1 MHERFAFEKSLK
13 FTIRPKSKTIQ
24 RTQKEKLNNIPC
36 VFSCSVVPRVE
47 IEDEEDDLIQEY
59 IDDAIS
65 YIESYINQRVYENE
79 VPPEESSG
87 TIFNSSMRQAVYL
100 IVGQWYRYRED
111 TATSDMHP
119 LSVGVK
125 QLLDPIRKRNV

>member
-1 MHERFAFEKSLK
+1 
-13 FTIRPKSKTIQ
+13 
-24 RTQKEKLNNIPC
+24 
-36 VFSCSVVPRVE
+36 
-47 IEDEEDDLIQEY
+47 
-59 IDDAIS
+59 
-65 YIESYINQRVYENE
+65 
-79 VPPEESSG
+79 
-87 TIFNSSMRQAVYL
+87 MRQAVYL

>member
-1 MHERFAFEKSLK
+1 MYFY
-13 FTIRPKSKTIQ
+13 
-24 RTQKEKLNNIPC
+24 
-36 VFSCSVVPRVE
+36 FSCSVVPKFFRINRSTERLKMNFPTVAQVKAHIRVE

-79 VPPEESSG
+79 VPPEESNG

>member
-1 MHERFAFEKSLK
+1 MNFPTVAQVKAH
-13 FTIRPKSKTIQ
+13 I
-24 RTQKEKLNNIPC
+24 
-36 VFSCSVVPRVE
+36 RVE
-47 IEDEEDDLIQEY
+47 IDDEEDDLIQEY

>member
-1 MHERFAFEKSLK
+1 MNFPTVEQVKAH
-13 FTIRPKSKTIQ
+13 I
-24 RTQKEKLNNIPC
+24 
-36 VFSCSVVPRVE
+36 RVE
-47 IEDEEDDLIQEY
+47 IDDEEDDLIQEY

>member
-1 MHERFAFEKSLK
+1 MNFPTVAQVKAH
-13 FTIRPKSKTIQ
+13 I
-24 RTQKEKLNNIPC
+24 
-36 VFSCSVVPRVE
+36 RVE

-65 YIESYINQRVYENE
+65 YIESYINQRVYEDE
-79 VPPEESSG
+79 VPPEESNG

-100 IVGQWYRYRED
+100 IVGQWYRYSED

>member
-1 MHERFAFEKSLK
+1 MYLVVRLF
-13 FTIRPKSKTIQ
+13 
-24 RTQKEKLNNIPC
+24 LNFLGSTVHREIENMNFPTVAQVKAHI
-36 VFSCSVVPRVE
+36 RVE
-47 IEDEEDDLIQEY
+47 IDDEEDDLIQEY

>member
-1 MHERFAFEKSLK
+1 MNFPTVAQVKAH
-13 FTIRPKSKTIQ
+13 I
-24 RTQKEKLNNIPC
+24 
-36 VFSCSVVPRVE
+36 RVE

-111 TATSDMHP
+111 TATGDMHP